1 MLGVSTLT
9 PSPNPRP
16 LPELLPLKKG
26 EKLHEHMAKDHPY
39 AFNFGATNVIP
50 LEDYKEAG
58 KTMMER
64 NMPEVL
70 HDKQT
75 EVVYMPDSHLP

>member
-1 MLGVSTLT
+1 MLGVSALT

-39 AFNFGATNVIP
+39 AFNFGASKVIP

-70 HDKQT
+70 HDVQA